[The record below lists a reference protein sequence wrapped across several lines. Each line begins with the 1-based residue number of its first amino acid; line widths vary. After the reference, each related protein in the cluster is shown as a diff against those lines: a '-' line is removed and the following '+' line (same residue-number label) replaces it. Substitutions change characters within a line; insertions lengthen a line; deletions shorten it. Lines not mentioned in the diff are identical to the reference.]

1 MRRHYY
7 TPILLIIIVFTLSIS
22 SLSAAGGAPCRVV
35 KVHDGDT
42 VSIRAK
48 SFAGIPI
55 TTERVRLIGVDAPEL
70 DQEPWGR
77 ISKRYLKKLL
87 SESDWIVT
95 IESDIE
101 QRDQH
106 GRLLAYLWD
115 KKGRMINEQLL
126 EAGYAQLYTFT
137 SNVKYA
143 ERLAAAQ
150 KGAFEKKLGIWGK
163 KGIKESPRRWRKEHP
178 RDTNENRR
186 Y

>member
-7 TPILLIIIVFTLSIS
+7 TPTLLAIIVFTFITS
-22 SLSAAGGAPCRVV
+22 SLSAAEGMLCRVV

-55 TTERVRLIGVDAPEL
+55 KTERVRLIGVDAPEL

-77 ISKRYLKKLL
+77 ISKRHLKKLL

-95 IESDIE
+95 VESDIE

-115 KKGRMINEQLL
+115 KKGRMINERLL

-137 SNVKYA
+137 TNVKYA
-143 ERLAAAQ
+143 ERLAAIQ
-150 KGAFEKKLGIWGK
+150 RGAMERKIGIWS
-163 KGIKESPRRWRKEHP
+163 KGGLKESPRRWRREHP
-178 RDTNENRR
+178 R
-186 Y
+186 